1 MGFILGALAG
11 AAKSA
16 DRMIQK
22 DIEQSKL
29 MTRKLASKRADREEA
44 NRLTYIKN
52 RQEADSEIKKAIGR
66 IGDRGADVFQFLM
79 DKHGYKGALE
89 ILPEYEKNAKYF
101 SDGSIANMLGLV
113 ERATGEAPTIDYL
126 SSMAIPRPFKA
137 PPVKTQPLSFLD
149 KLTGRDPSSDVERMA
164 QLQLEQSGIPAI
176 PEGMAQI
183 DVVGTERPDFRL
195 RDDYSMK
202 SQKEFVT
209 SRLAF
214 VTNQLAKE
222 NISQEQREKLL
233 TDKNSLV
240 DKLGVFNRAELE
252 SAGSLLDF
260 EKEFMRL
267 TALAERTTDPKK
279 KTEYKKQAKE
289 TAKLASAWSTSTST
303 KHTGSK
309 GIFLRTLY
317 NDIPKDASS
326 DTFGYDPRKP
336 MASLPYRNEAG
347 RTAILSGTEATK
359 MYNES
364 KYRRIL
370 RFKEQHLSNPD
381 LLDVNGRDLL
391 TAVDED
397 IRELQTILKIGQ
409 ENKPLPGGGP
419 RGGPGSEDRNN
430 ILSDTEVRQNGITT
444 MGGSTVSTNENVFDD
459 EALTA
464 TGGAAPIQIEGYGSG
479 VQNYVNQNPTA
490 VRILME
496 EYRKV
501 KDLPLSSDYNRFMS
515 TMASKFNID
524 QQDAADLAQ
533 ELFEKT
539 RPVVSEKPSI
549 PTTSRSRRR
558 RRRRGS

>member
-1 MGFILGALAG
+1 MGFALGLIAG

-22 DIEQSKL
+22 DIEQSRL
-29 MTRKLASKRADREEA
+29 MTRKLAAKRADREEA

-52 RQEADSEIKKAIGR
+52 RQKADSEIKKAVGR

-79 DKHGYKGALE
+79 DKHGYEGALE

-101 SDGSIANMLGLV
+101 GDGSIANMLGLV

-126 SSMAIPRPFKA
+126 SSMAVPKPVKA
-137 PPVKTQPLSFLD
+137 QPIKTQPLSFLD
-149 KLTGRDPSSDVERMA
+149 KLTGRDPASDVERMA
-164 QLQLEQSGIPAI
+164 QLQLDQSGIPAI

-183 DVVGTERPDFRL
+183 DVVGTQRPDFRL

-222 NISQEQREKLL
+222 NISQEQREKLQA
-233 TDKNSLV
+233 DKDSLV

-279 KTEYKKQAKE
+279 KAEYKKQAKE

-303 KHTGSK
+303 RHTGSK

-317 NDIPKDASS
+317 SDIPKDASS

-391 TAVDED
+391 TAVNED
-397 IRELQTILKIGQ
+397 IRELQRLLNIGQ
-409 ENKPLPGGGP
+409 TSDPLPGGE
-419 RGGPGSEDRNN
+419 PGSEDRDN
-430 ILSDTEVRQNGITT
+430 ILSDTEVKQNGITT
-444 MGGSTVSTNENVFDD
+444 MGGSTVKTNESTFDD
-459 EALTA
+459 EALIA
-464 TGGAAPIQIEGYGSG
+464 TGGASPIQIEGYGSR

-496 EYRKV
+496 EYSKV

-524 QQDAADLAQ
+524 QQDAEDLAQ

-549 PTTSRSRRR
+549 PTTSRRRNR
-558 RRRRGS
+558 RNIIKNRR

>member
-1 MGFILGALAG
+1 MGFALGLLAG

-16 DRMIQK
+16 DKILQK
-22 DIEQSKL
+22 DIEQSRL
-29 MTRKLASKRADREEA
+29 MTRQLASKRAEREEA
-44 NRLTYIKN
+44 SRLKYIKD
-52 RQEADSEIKKAIGR
+52 RQEADENIKRAVGR

-79 DKHGYKGALE
+79 DKHGYAGALE

-101 SDGSIANMLGLV
+101 GDGSIANMLGLV

-126 SSMAIPRPFKA
+126 SSMAVPRPIKA
-137 PPVKTQPLSFLD
+137 QPVKTQPLSFLD
-149 KLTGRDPSSDVERMA
+149 KLTGRDMASDVERMA
-164 QLQLEQSGIPAI
+164 QRQLNLSGIPAI

-183 DVVGTERPDFRL
+183 DVVGTDRPDFRL
-195 RDDYSMK
+195 RDDYSLK

-222 NISQEQREKLL
+222 NLSQEQREKLQV
-233 TDKNSLV
+233 DKDSLV
-240 DKLGVFNRAELE
+240 DKLSVYNRAELE

-279 KTEYKKQAKE
+279 KAEYKKQAKE

-303 KHTGSK
+303 RHTGSK

-336 MASLPYRNEAG
+336 MASLAYQNEAG

-370 RFKEQHLSNPD
+370 RFKQQHLSNPD

-391 TAVDED
+391 KAVDQD
-397 IRELQTILKIGQ
+397 IKELQGLLNIGQ
-409 ENKPLPGGGP
+409 TSDPLP
-419 RGGPGSEDRNN
+419 RGEPGSEDRNN
-430 ILSDTEVRQNGITT
+430 IMTDTEVGQNGITT
-444 MGGSTVSTNENVFDD
+444 MGGNNVRINEGGFDD
-459 EALTA
+459 EALTV
-464 TGGAAPIQIEGYGSG
+464 TGGASPIQIEGYGSG

-496 EYRKV
+496 EYSKV
-501 KDLPLSSDYNRFMS
+501 KDLPLSADYNRFMS

-524 QQDAADLAQ
+524 QQDAAELAQ

-539 RPVVSEKPSI
+539 RPVESEE
-549 PTTSRSRRR
+549 PTTPTTNTTNRRNR
-558 RRRRGS
+558 IRNRGR